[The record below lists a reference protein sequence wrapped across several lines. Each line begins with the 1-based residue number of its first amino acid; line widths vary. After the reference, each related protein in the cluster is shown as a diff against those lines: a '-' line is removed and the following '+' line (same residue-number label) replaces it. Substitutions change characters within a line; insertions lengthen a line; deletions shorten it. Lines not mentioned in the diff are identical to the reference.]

1 MLGLLLLGAVAG
13 QCMAGE
19 GVDADAEAD
28 GEAGGGEF
36 FEDLKV
42 DLVRLVSPAVLGV
55 VRKAEQ
61 SGLGQKEKTSRGKC
75 PESSSSAARGAISRW
90 MMSRTRAIRSLD
102 SSVGS

>member
-42 DLVRLVSPAVLGV
+42 DLVRLVSPPYSESYG
-55 VRKAEQ
+55 RP
-61 SGLGQKEKTSRGKC
+61 SSPDSDRREKTSRGKC